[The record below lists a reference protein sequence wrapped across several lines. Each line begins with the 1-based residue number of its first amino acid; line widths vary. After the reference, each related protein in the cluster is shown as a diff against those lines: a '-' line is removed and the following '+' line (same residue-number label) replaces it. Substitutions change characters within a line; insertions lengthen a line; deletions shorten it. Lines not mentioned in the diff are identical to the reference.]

1 MAEGPRYSRNVWIA
15 LGFAVVWGLLL
26 VVAAFVAPVYR
37 TSSGSATDGTVAT
50 TAEGSATLVGV
61 NGYGVLLVISV
72 PLVAAVVV
80 TWALARGRRR
90 LGWVVTSVLCVLNVL
105 ALLSVGIFFVP
116 VTIALIVACAGTP
129 RTRVAQPA
137 DPAPSPPDRELP

>member
-1 MAEGPRYSRNVWIA
+1 MAVGPRYSRNAWIA
-15 LGFAVVWGLLL
+15 LGVAVVWGLLL
-26 VVAAFVAPVYR
+26 VVAAFVAPVYS
-37 TSSGSATDGTVAT
+37 TSSGSAVDGTDGTVAT

-72 PLVAAVVV
+72 PLVAALVVA
-80 TWALARGRRR
+80 WALARGRRR

-116 VTIALIVACAGTP
+116 VTLALIVACASTP

-137 DPAPSPPDRELP
+137 DPSPLTA